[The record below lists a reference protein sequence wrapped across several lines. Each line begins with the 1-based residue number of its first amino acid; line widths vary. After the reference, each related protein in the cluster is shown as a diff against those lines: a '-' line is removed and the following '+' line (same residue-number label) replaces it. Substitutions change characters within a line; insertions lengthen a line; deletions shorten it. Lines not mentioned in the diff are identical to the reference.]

1 MIEILNDGPSV
12 SRTDYFDS
20 PPAKAG
26 YLYLSWNAG
35 TARLLVPDSRHGWLN
50 EMATAREVIISRG
63 PWSAARGRDALE
75 LLFEDG
81 SDAPFAIRLAMQQ
94 TDRLPTETVIADGL
108 DFHVLTRKG
117 QMLQLPARYRRVGAL
132 PCMQPWD

>member
-1 MIEILNDGPSV
+1 MLILNDGPTV
-12 SRTDYFDS
+12 SETDYFDS
-20 PPAKAG
+20 PAAKAG

-35 TARLLVPDSRHGWLN
+35 AARLLLPDNRHGWLN

-75 LLFEDG
+75 LMFEDD
-81 SDAPFAIRLAMQQ
+81 SDAPFAIRLTMEQ
-94 TDRLPTETVIADGL
+94 TDRLPTEAVIADGL
-108 DFHVLTRKG
+108 ELHVLTRNG
-117 QMLQLPARYRRVGAL
+117 QMLRLPARYRRVSAV

>member
-1 MIEILNDGPSV
+1 MLILNAGPTV
-12 SRTDYFDS
+12 SETDYFDS
-20 PPAKAG
+20 PAAKAG

-35 TARLLVPDSRHGWLN
+35 AARLLVPDSRHGWLN
-50 EMATAREVIISRG
+50 EMATASEVIISRG

-81 SDAPFAIRLAMQQ
+81 SDAPFAIRLTMEQ
-94 TDRLPTETVIADGL
+94 TDRLPTEAVITDGL
-108 DFHVLTRKG
+108 ELHVLTRTG
-117 QMLQLPARYRRVGAL
+117 QMLRLPARYRRVSAV